1 MLQLLVN
8 CMENQVSIR
17 RAGLIFFIPGVNSQL
32 FIDHSHILAC
42 VNELFGREMG
52 GNSVVKR
59 GEIYGMFHFLI
70 TDNVTVTFI
79 VKFNSIFAI
88 WNGSV
93 VNLLL
98 MTTTSVFGLHSLYVE
113 HTFEE

>member
-1 MLQLLVN
+1 M
-8 CMENQVSIR
+8 
-17 RAGLIFFIPGVNSQL
+17 NSQL
-32 FIDHSHILAC
+32 FIDHSHIFSC

-52 GNSVVKR
+52 GNSVVRR
-59 GEIYGMFHFLI
+59 GKKSMLCFIFLI

-79 VKFNSIFAI
+79 VKFNSIFSI

-98 MTTTSVFGLHSLYVE
+98 MTTISMFELRSLYMCQ
-113 HTFEE
+113 TYF